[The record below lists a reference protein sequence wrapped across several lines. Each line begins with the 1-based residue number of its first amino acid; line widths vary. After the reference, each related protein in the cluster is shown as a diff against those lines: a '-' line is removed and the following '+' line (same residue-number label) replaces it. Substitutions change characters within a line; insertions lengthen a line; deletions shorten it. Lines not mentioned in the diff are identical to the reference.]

1 MKKIFK
7 VIFNALIIFALL
19 DISISSAEINNPA
32 CVLMKFTDDTRY
44 DRIQTAEEL
53 SARLSIE
60 IVKNSKLRLI
70 ETDYIDENMEKM
82 LYDEKI
88 REYTVLDRVMKNN
101 NFNEL
106 FESESFNENK
116 AQSIATAQIEQ
127 FISPEITSE
136 IGKEHNAEYLIQG
149 TIINLGVGNWW
160 DNDYSE
166 MSNAINM
173 SSSFMGASSA
183 SDFSGISSP
192 LGFGGMDVK
201 KNGIGIQCDIRIIKA
216 ATGEVIWNKRVTGIA
231 SQKQFDTGLFK
242 IGKGKLNSTLYTKAM
257 DKTAQK
263 IVELLNADLESKS
276 LFIK

>member
-1 MKKIFK
+1 
-7 VIFNALIIFALL
+7 
-19 DISISSAEINNPA
+19 
-32 CVLMKFTDDTRY
+32 MKFTDDTRY

-116 AQSIATAQIEQ
+116 AQSIATAQIGQ